1 MSILINIL
9 STFNSKGLTAAEKR
23 TAAFGKTV
31 KGLGV
36 TMAATFS
43 ARRITQFAKQSVKAF
58 IEEDKAI
65 RALSLNLQ
73 NLGLAYDTRPIEDYI
88 SQLQKATGVADQQLR
103 PAFQMLANA
112 TQDIY
117 ESQRLLSLALDI
129 SAATGQSL
137 TTVVR
142 GLSRASTGTTTSL
155 SRLNLGLTKAELTSK
170 KFDEITEILSD
181 RFQGQAAKAA
191 TTYAGKLAILQT
203 SADEAQE
210 LLGKK
215 LVLAVE
221 QLMDPK
227 KGIPALA
234 ESFENAADFVG
245 DFAIGL
251 AHLVKQAKEFNK
263 VGNNPNFFTK
273 MFQTKEMKLAFAIYR
288 RIAKTGNEISM
299 AEDKTR
305 TNAIQHLKEL
315 NGIAVK
321 YTKTQRTLTTELK
334 NQDKLAKAKSILDL
348 EKIQVEAALQGEL
361 TDNER
366 LRLQLMKAVLNE
378 NADRATTL
386 AEQLGKS
393 QAELAKFKVESYNF
407 KPESPFDAWL
417 VAIEAMRKGLA
428 SIGGNVGTIPGAA
441 TPSGG
446 MSNLSV
452 TPSMPESSV
461 FGGAAFITPELATR
475 NPTGVTQINV
485 TVQGTGG
492 LDEQTKKAVVDAV
505 VEASSYGT
513 PTNWFRTTGSAVM
526 PI

>member
-23 TAAFGKTV
+23 TAAFNKTV

-43 ARRITQFAKQSVKAF
+43 ARRITQFAKESVKAF

-227 KGIPALA
+227 TGIPGLA
-234 ESFENAADFVG
+234 KSFEDAAEFAG
-245 DFAIGL
+245 NFAIGISSI
-251 AHLVKQAKEFNK
+251 VKQAKELNK
-263 VGNNPNFFTK
+263 VGNKTNFFTQ
-273 MFQTKEMKLAFAIYR
+273 MFQTPQMKVAFGIYK
-288 RIAKTGNEISM
+288 RIAKMGQEISM
-299 AEDKTR
+299 QEDKTR

-321 YTKTQRTLTTELK
+321 YTKTQRTLTTELQK
-334 NQDKLAKAKSILDL
+334 QDKLAKAKSILDL
-348 EKIQVEAALQGEL
+348 EKIQIEAALQGDL
-361 TDNER
+361 TENEK
-366 LRLQLMKAVLNE
+366 LRLQLMKAIINE

-386 AEQLGKS
+386 AEKLSKS
-393 QAELAKFKVESYNF
+393 QSDLASLRATAYDF
-407 KPESPFDAWL
+407 KPDNPFEEWL
-417 VAIEAMRKGLA
+417 RSIELMRQGLA
-428 SIGGNVGTIPGAA
+428 SVGANVGTVPGSAS
-441 TPSGG
+441 TSGG

-452 TPSMPESSV
+452 TPDVPEVSV
-461 FGGAAFITPELATR
+461 FGGAAFITPQLETQ
-475 NPTGVTQINV
+475 NPTGMAINIKV
-485 TVQGTGG
+485 EGNIYA
-492 LDEQTKKAVVDAV
+492 DDFERRVVDAV
-505 VEASSYGT
+505 TSASSYGGAT
-513 PTNWFRTTGSAVM
+513 SWYRTTGRATL
-526 PI
+526 